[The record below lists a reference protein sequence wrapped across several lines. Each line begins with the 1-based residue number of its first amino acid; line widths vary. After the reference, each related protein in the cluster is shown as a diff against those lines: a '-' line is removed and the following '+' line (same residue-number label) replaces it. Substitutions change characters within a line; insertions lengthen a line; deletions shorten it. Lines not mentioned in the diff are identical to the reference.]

1 MQGLSSGVR
10 VVTVEDTA
18 VTAGRGFG
26 AGAADVP

>member
-1 MQGLSSGVR
+1 MQGLSSGVS

-18 VTAGRGFG
+18 VTAGCVFG